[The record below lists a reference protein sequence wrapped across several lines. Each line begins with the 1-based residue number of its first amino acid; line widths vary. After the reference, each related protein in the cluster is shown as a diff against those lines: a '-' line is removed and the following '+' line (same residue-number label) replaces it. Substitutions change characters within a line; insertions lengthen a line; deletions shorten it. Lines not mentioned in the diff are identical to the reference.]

1 MTARIVGPELP
12 VRVELAGGQ
21 TVTLKQNRAGTLMPT
36 TSPEDSEKAQ
46 EAATILPLG
55 ALVQQLGCDLTWT
68 RRGGLRVVH
77 PQYGVL
83 RTVVR
88 GNCPMIGE
96 VQALELIHQLEQ
108 RKLQEL
114 REATAE
120 TFLGTLSLD
129 DVKDWD
135 EMFMKFV
142 QTGDRTYLLK
152 ALENPSS
159 PLQGVSDA
167 VRSLLAVKVD
177 VCEEAGRGYLKALP
191 MRRSQ
196 RRSLLAKRWIVK
208 LYERED
214 EVSEAFKVV
223 EDDKTVFVNVNVH
236 RSRGFTMKGDSPVYK
251 ALMWAACRGQIEGVV
266 GAPPSNA
273 CAELCAKELLVWMVS
288 KEGARLHRQTSPYFA
303 MTLDPASGMWTTPL
317 WQGFQREYQIPVIQ
331 ASPSG
336 VSECYCVATN
346 LELSGED
353 SGWGPGVDATSASL
367 RGWSSEFNKMIAD
380 GIRLWR
386 RRPEPLL
393 LCSATSRS
401 SGMSPEEIRKWRR
414 HIQDG
419 HLPYSRHCK
428 TCVETAATG
437 RSHRR
442 IIAPSCYTLSL
453 DLCGPFRQR
462 GETADAK
469 GYRYALGQLHHASQY
484 GFQGLQDS

>member
-1 MTARIVGPELP
+1 
-12 VRVELAGGQ
+12 
-21 TVTLKQNRAGTLMPT
+21 
-36 TSPEDSEKAQ
+36 
-46 EAATILPLG
+46 
-55 ALVQQLGCDLTWT
+55 
-68 RRGGLRVVH
+68 
-77 PQYGVL
+77 
-83 RTVVR
+83 
-88 GNCPMIGE
+88 
-96 VQALELIHQLEQ
+96 
-108 RKLQEL
+108 
-114 REATAE
+114 
-120 TFLGTLSLD
+120 
-129 DVKDWD
+129 
-135 EMFMKFV
+135 
-142 QTGDRTYLLK
+142 
-152 ALENPSS
+152 
-159 PLQGVSDA
+159 
-167 VRSLLAVKVD
+167 
-177 VCEEAGRGYLKALP
+177 
-191 MRRSQ
+191 
-196 RRSLLAKRWIVK
+196 
-208 LYERED
+208 
-214 EVSEAFKVV
+214 
-223 EDDKTVFVNVNVH
+223 
-236 RSRGFTMKGDSPVYK
+236 MKGDSPVYK

-414 HIQDG
+414 RIQDG

-469 GYRYALGQLHHASQY
+469 GYRYALVGNY
-484 GFQGLQDS
+484 TMPVNTGFKDYKIPDEVLPEDGRTMEPAWAM

>member
-1 MTARIVGPELP
+1 M
-12 VRVELAGGQ
+12 
-21 TVTLKQNRAGTLMPT
+21 
-36 TSPEDSEKAQ
+36 
-46 EAATILPLG
+46 
-55 ALVQQLGCDLTWT
+55 
-68 RRGGLRVVH
+68 VH

-214 EVSEAFKVV
+214 EISEAFKVV

-251 ALMWAACRGQIEGVV
+251 TLMWAARRGQIEGVV

-273 CAELCAKELLVWMVS
+273 CAEELLVWMVS
-288 KEGARLHRQTSPYFA
+288 KEGARIHRQTSPYFA

-331 ASPSG
+331 ATP
-336 VSECYCVATN
+336 
-346 LELSGED
+346 LEL
-353 SGWGPGVDATSASL
+353 L
-367 RGWSSEFNKMIAD
+367 
-380 GIRLWR
+380 
-386 RRPEPLL
+386 
-393 LCSATSRS
+393 SAT
-401 SGMSPEEIRKWRR
+401 
-414 HIQDG
+414 
-419 HLPYSRHCK
+419 
-428 TCVETAATG
+428 V
-437 RSHRR
+437 
-442 IIAPSCYTLSL
+442 
-453 DLCGPFRQR
+453 
-462 GETADAK
+462 
-469 GYRYALGQLHHASQY
+469 
-484 GFQGLQDS
+484 LQPTWS